1 MSHLFWACPQTNS
14 SLGRRMEFKL
24 WKKASPSPSTF
35 AYLRQKT
42 CLWWWGVSPDS
53 FPTRK
58 LKYLL
63 QAVMEDIRTTHEII
77 QCPSPLHGIM
87 HYPPGFTFKVGV
99 LPTLRPGSFEI
110 PRPELLSGGA
120 WQVFPGSPR
129 EGAQHQKHNRD
140 FQGGQ
145 SLSRHFTPCVS
156 QSIAVP
162 SSLLQGLWV
171 GKTEGAVS
179 CFHPATFSVQL

>member
-110 PRPELLSGGA
+110 PWPELLSGGA

-145 SLSRHFTPCVS
+145 SLSRHFTPCVF
-156 QSIAVP
+156 QSTAVP

>member
-1 MSHLFWACPQTNS
+1 M
-14 SLGRRMEFKL
+14 
-24 WKKASPSPSTF
+24 
-35 AYLRQKT
+35 
-42 CLWWWGVSPDS
+42 SPDS

-63 QAVMEDIRTTHEII
+63 QAVMEDIRTTDEII
-77 QCPSPLHGIM
+77 QGPSPLHGII

-110 PRPELLSGGA
+110 PWPELLSGGA
-120 WQVFPGSPR
+120 WQGFPRSPR

-145 SLSRHFTPCVS
+145 SLDILLLVCPSQLQYHLLYCKVFGLEKQKGQLLASIPPLSLSNFWFWDSFSRMSVS
-156 QSIAVP
+156 
-162 SSLLQGLWV
+162 
-171 GKTEGAVS
+171 
-179 CFHPATFSVQL
+179 